1 VYPPGIA
8 CTPARSNRRLARLFA
23 RLCTLARPGRPP
35 ASYHSPDARELKPG
49 RSSASRRMRSAK
61 MVISR
66 GIWRSIVEN
75 PCQKTSKYSPNLT
88 KHRHTKRAGE
98 IGGRHPPKRPIRAG
112 RGEGSLY
119 PRKRVHACTL
129 CMLPRKR
136 STREHKTSITD
147 DGSDGVDRIA
157 PTQDLSL
164 KRPKSASPVFDLSLA
179 LPF

>member
-1 VYPPGIA
+1 
-8 CTPARSNRRLARLFA
+8 
-23 RLCTLARPGRPP
+23 
-35 ASYHSPDARELKPG
+35 
-49 RSSASRRMRSAK
+49 MRSAK

-88 KHRHTKRAGE
+88 KHRHTKRAGVQAKLGGDTPQNDQLGPE
-98 IGGRHPPKRPIRAG
+98 GGRGVYTP
-112 RGEGSLY
+112 ENE
-119 PRKRVHACTL
+119 CTPARFVCFL
-129 CMLPRKR
+129 ER
-136 STREHKTSITD
+136 STREYKTSITD

-164 KRPKSASPVFDLSLA
+164 TRPKSASPVFDLSLA